1 MKYTDLNRHGGIGA
15 NSQLVQFGSV
25 NILIDC
31 GLHPKLAGRD
41 ATPALS
47 AIEGV
52 HLDLIIVTH
61 CHLDHL
67 GSLPVAMRE
76 HPEAPVLM
84 SLSSH
89 MLAERMLHNSV
100 NVMTRQKE
108 EENIPEYPLF
118 THNEVERCC
127 KRISSIPFGQAK
139 RISSGNDDVQVIL
152 HPAGHVAG
160 AAAVEL
166 VHKRRHIFFT
176 GDVLFDDQ
184 RILKG
189 ARFPAGR
196 FDTLVTETTRGDTDR
211 PDDKTREAEIGR
223 LLTTIND
230 TIRRGGSVLIP
241 VFALGR
247 MQEILSIIHDAR
259 KTGKLTPCPIYSGG
273 LGMDLVDYFD
283 DISRKTKHLQF
294 NRSIVKDLQVHP
306 IPRKLN
312 PGEDP
317 KRNALYIISSGMV
330 VPNTPSYILASGL
343 LGNAQNA
350 LAFVGYCDPETP
362 GGHLLQTKPGEEFL
376 FETIHVKTKVKA
388 RIERFE
394 LSGHADRDQLLQFA
408 QQTEARSIILTHG
421 DPAARQWFM
430 DQLTETMPKTKLLN
444 PTPLQPYQV

>member
-1 MKYTDLNRHGGIGA
+1 MQYTDLNRQGGIGA
-15 NSQLVQFGSV
+15 NSQIVRLGSV

-47 AIEGV
+47 KIEGV
-52 HLDLIIVTH
+52 HIDLIIVTH

-67 GSLPVAMRE
+67 GSLPLAMRQ

-108 EENIPEYPLF
+108 EEGIAEYPLF
-118 THNEVERCC
+118 THAEVERLCR
-127 KRISSIPFGQAK
+127 RIASIPFGQAK
-139 RISSGNDDVQVIL
+139 RVSSGNDDIHVIL

-160 AAAVEL
+160 AAGVEL

-189 ARFPAGR
+189 ARFPAGH
-196 FDTLVTETTRGDTDR
+196 FDTLVMETTRGDTRR
-211 PDDKTREAEIGR
+211 PADKSRADEMAR
-223 LLTTIND
+223 LVTTIND

-247 MQEILSIIHDAR
+247 MQEILSVIHDAR
-259 KTGKLTPCPIYSGG
+259 KFGRLVDCPIYSGG

-283 DISRKTKHLQF
+283 EISRKTKHLQF
-294 NRSIVKDLQVHP
+294 NRGIVKELKIQP
-306 IPRKLN
+306 TPRKLN

-317 KRNALYIISSGMV
+317 KRNALYVISSGMV
-330 VPNTPSYILASGL
+330 VENTPSYALASGL
-343 LGNAQNA
+343 LGNAHNT
-350 LAFVGYCDPETP
+350 LAFVGYCDPDTP
-362 GGHLLQTKPGEEFL
+362 GGRLLATKPGQDFL
-376 FETIHVKTKVKA
+376 
-388 RIERFE
+388 
-394 LSGHADRDQLLQFA
+394 
-408 QQTEARSIILTHG
+408 
-421 DPAARQWFM
+421 
-430 DQLTETMPKTKLLN
+430 
-444 PTPLQPYQV
+444 